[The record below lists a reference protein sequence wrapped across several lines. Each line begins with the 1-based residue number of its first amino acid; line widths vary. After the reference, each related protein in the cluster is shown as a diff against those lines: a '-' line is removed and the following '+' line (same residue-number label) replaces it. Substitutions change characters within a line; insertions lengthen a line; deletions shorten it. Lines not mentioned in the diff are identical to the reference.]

1 MTHPGSRSDE
11 NFHTIL
17 SFWFSKRSPAASC
30 GEQAGQLAQPEKT
43 LADRGYASIL
53 NRREMVT
60 SAMHDGFAKAQ
71 RWEHEM
77 SGPFP
82 RTYDSA
88 FTHLPWIA
96 ALMRCAFAGPDGKNV
111 ELDFRLTIGLR
122 KIDGQR
128 TVLHEHHSIPA
139 AD

>member
-1 MTHPGSRSDE
+1 MRIFIRSSHSG
-11 NFHTIL
+11 F
-17 SFWFSKRSPAASC
+17 RSA
-30 GEQAGQLAQPEKT
+30 AQPPHAESRPANW
-43 LADRGYASIL
+43 LNESRRLGDRGYASTL
-53 NRREMVT
+53 NRRQMVT
-60 SAMHDGFAKAQ
+60 SAMHDGFVKAQ

-77 SGPFP
+77 SGPFTW
-82 RTYDSA
+82 TYDSA

-96 ALMRCAFAGPDGKNV
+96 ALMCCAFAGPDGKNV

-128 TVLHEHHSIPA
+128 TILHEHHSIPA